1 MRKKKDYTIKRS
13 IGRSFKFP
21 VKVAVEESIVNAPLD
36 DTKIKRKVKRID
48 KEILEE
54 IETLDQNKTEREM
67 KIFRF
72 LFLFFFELY

>member
-36 DTKIKRKVKRID
+36 DTKIKRKVK
-48 KEILEE
+48 
-54 IETLDQNKTEREM
+54 
-67 KIFRF
+67 
-72 LFLFFFELY
+72 ELTRKYWRK